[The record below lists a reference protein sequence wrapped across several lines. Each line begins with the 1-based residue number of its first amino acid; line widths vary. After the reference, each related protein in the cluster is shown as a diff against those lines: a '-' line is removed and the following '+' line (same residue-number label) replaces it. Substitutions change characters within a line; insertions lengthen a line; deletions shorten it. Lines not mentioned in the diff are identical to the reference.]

1 MKVEQIYTK
10 CLAQGSYYIQDG
22 KDAIIIDPLR
32 DVDQYIDLA
41 KENGAQIKYIFETHF
56 HADFVGGHQELAS
69 KTGAEIVFGPLANP
83 LFSAIIAEDKETFTL
98 GNSTLQVLH
107 TPGHTLES
115 SCFLL
120 LDGEQNPQAIF
131 TGDTLFLGDVGRPDL
146 AQKGDMTSED
156 LAGLLYDSLR
166 KSILPLPDSIT
177 VYPGHGAGSAC
188 GKNMMSETSDTLGNQ
203 KKMNYALDV
212 NLSKADFVNQLI
224 DGLPLPPGYFPD
236 NVRLNKNGVDTLK
249 IAHTI
254 ALEDF
259 AWIRK
264 NEEPLVLDVRS
275 PEEFAEGHIPNSIFI
290 GLDGGFAPWVGEIL
304 KDVKTSLLLITPAG
318 REQETVTR
326 LGRVG
331 FDTIQGVLSGG
342 FSAWKQ
348 AGFEISRVKSVDAMD
363 FCANQEPKRVLDV
376 RKPVEFDQM
385 HIKFAENF
393 PLSNG
398 FDGVSNDPS
407 TPLYVHCAGG
417 YRSMISASLIQ
428 RNGLE
433 VININGG
440 MGQLKE
446 CPLPFV
452 MEPSL
457 V

>member
-22 KDAIIIDPLR
+22 EDAIVIDPLR
-32 DVDQYIDLA
+32 DVDQYIALA

-56 HADFVGGHQELAS
+56 HADFVGGHQELA
-69 KTGAEIVFGPLANP
+69 KATGAGIVFGPMANP
-83 LFSAIIAEDKETFTL
+83 LFPATIAKDKEEFPF
-98 GNSTLQVLH
+98 GNAKMKVLH

-115 SCFLL
+115 SCFLMS
-120 LDGEQNPQAIF
+120 DSEGNPQAIF

-146 AQKGDMTSED
+146 AQKGDLTSED

-166 KSILPLPDSIT
+166 NSILPLPDSLM

-188 GKNMMSETSDTLGNQ
+188 GKNMMSETVDTLGNQ
-203 KKMNYALDV
+203 KKVNYALDV
-212 NLSKADFVNQLI
+212 NLSKSDFVSQLI

-249 IAHTI
+249 LAHTI
-254 ALEDF
+254 SLEDF
-259 AWIRK
+259 ARIRNK
-264 NEEPLVLDVRS
+264 EDVLILDVRT
-275 PEEFAEGHIPNSIFI
+275 PEEFAEGHIPDSVFI

-304 KDVKTSLLLITPAG
+304 KDVKTELLIVAPDG

-331 FDTIQGVLSGG
+331 FDNIHGVLKGG
-342 FSAWKQ
+342 LATWIN
-348 AGFEISRVKSVDAMD
+348 ADLEISQVKSVDATE
-363 FCANQEPKRVLDV
+363 FCINQGPKRVLDV
-376 RKPVEFDQM
+376 RKPSEYEQI

-398 FDGVSNDPS
+398 FEEIKNDPN
-407 TPLYVHCAGG
+407 TPLFVHCAGG
-417 YRSMISASLIQ
+417 YRSMISASLLQ
-428 RNGLE
+428 RNGCE

-452 MEPSL
+452 IETSL